1 MAVSESVTA
10 TESRPDP
17 RTPDAGFRVLVC
29 YHSPPDGSAGSVKL
43 RGVIVAVALLAAQP
57 LSRGAV
63 ANPQDTF
70 GAGSRAAGLAGAATA
85 AASSHDAC
93 HYNPAALSRLQGPE
107 AGIGFLA
114 YHPFLRINDTD
125 SPANRTRALVSFG
138 FATPV
143 PLGRGLGDVL
153 FVGVDATLPGL
164 SLYSIRAYP
173 RSEPHFPFLEDRNR
187 RLVLN
192 AAVAVRPVGWLAV
205 GAGFSLLPHVT
216 GDVRVDFAG
225 TGERSYTYVDV
236 TAHLS
241 PNVGFLAWPT
251 ASLAVALVWRG
262 ANRTRLRI
270 PTSVDVS
277 KIPPIRLNVE
287 ATEYSTPHQ
296 IALGIAWEVRPVFLS
311 LDFIYSFY
319 RQFDQSSPIVTLYD
333 STGAVT
339 KVQTVGDPRFHDA
352 VSVRAGAEWHVR
364 GPWFARAGFAF
375 AQSPVPAQESESN
388 LLDGHRFTAAAGAG
402 FDVGAAGGP
411 PIRVDTHV
419 AWTGMVSNR
428 DEKTL
433 LDPANPG
440 YPTIRSGGSVLSGGL
455 DVKMRF

>member
-1 MAVSESVTA
+1 MKS
-10 TESRPDP
+10 
-17 RTPDAGFRVLVC
+17 
-29 YHSPPDGSAGSVKL
+29 L
-43 RGVIVAVALLAAQP
+43 RGIIAALGLLAIQP
-57 LSRGAV
+57 LSRGAA

-70 GAGSRAAGLAGAATA
+70 GAGSRAAGLASAATA
-85 AASSHDAC
+85 AAASYDAC
-93 HYNPAALSRLQGPE
+93 YYNPAALSRLQGPE
-107 AGIGFLA
+107 VALGFLG
-114 YHPFLRINDTD
+114 YRPFLRVNGTGA
-125 SPANRTRALVSFG
+125 PANRTRALLSFG
-138 FATPV
+138 FASPV

-153 FVGVDATLPGL
+153 FVGVDAMLPGL

-173 RSEPHFPFLEDRNR
+173 RSDPHFPFLEDRNR

-192 AAVAVRPVGWLAV
+192 AAVAVRPLRWLAL
-205 GAGFSLLPHVT
+205 GAGFSLLPHVA

-236 TAHLS
+236 TAKLS
-241 PNVGFLAWPT
+241 PNVGLLAWPT
-251 ASLAVALVWRG
+251 SSLAVALVWRG

-287 ATEYSTPHQ
+287 ATDYSTPHQ
-296 IALGIAWEVRPVFLS
+296 IALGIAWDIAPVLLS
-311 LDFIYSFY
+311 VDLVYAFF
-319 RQFDQSSPIVTLYD
+319 RQFEQSSPTVTLFD
-333 STGAVT
+333 SSGAVT
-339 KVQTVGDPRFHDA
+339 KVQAVGDPGFHDA

-364 GPWFARAGFAF
+364 GGWVVRAGFAF
-375 AQSPVPAQESESN
+375 VQSPVPAQEGESN

-402 FDVGAAGGP
+402 FDIGAAGGP
-411 PIRVDTHV
+411 PIRVDAHL

-428 DEKTL
+428 DEKIL

-440 YPTIRSGGSVLSGGL
+440 YPTIRAGGSVLSGGL